1 MENQGKVEGNSSL
14 IRLCM
19 CRQYLMAFHVDVN
32 GYPVKYELLPVH
44 TALTSVTSTWA
55 QLFERRLVLTR
66 VSLSFYQKH
75 SLG

>member
-1 MENQGKVEGNSSL
+1 
-14 IRLCM
+14 
-19 CRQYLMAFHVDVN
+19 MAFHVDVN

>member
-1 MENQGKVEGNSSL
+1 
-14 IRLCM
+14 M

-44 TALTSVTSTWA
+44 TACVISTRWA
-55 QLFERRLVLTR
+55 QLLERRLVLTR
-66 VSLSFYQKH
+66 VSLSFYQKY